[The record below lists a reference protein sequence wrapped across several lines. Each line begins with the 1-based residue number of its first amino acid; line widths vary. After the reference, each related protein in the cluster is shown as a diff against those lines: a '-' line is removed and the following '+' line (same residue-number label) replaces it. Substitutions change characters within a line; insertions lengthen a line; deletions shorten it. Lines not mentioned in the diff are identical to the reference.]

1 MAQDSATDLE
11 CRFTQAQRELSEAL
25 EQQAA
30 TAGVLRAISNSPTDV
45 QSALGII
52 AESAAQLLDVTDAKI
67 MLVEGDVLRCVAK
80 HGASRQWPVW
90 SVRPINRNWVTGRA
104 VVDRVTV
111 HVPDLQAAGSDF
123 PQGAAYARQYGHRTT
138 LATPLLRE
146 GNPIGAILIRRM
158 DVRPLSV
165 SRNDTDI
172 GTIRRATMRYASL
185 IGLLCAGLLL
195 NGSAD
200 AQRPGGG
207 VRIGILN
214 DQSGPYAD
222 FGGKTSVDAARMAV
236 EEMGGKVM
244 GKSIEI
250 IVGDHQ
256 NKPDIASAPVR
267 RWFDVDGVS
276 AVAEL
281 TNSAVALAVQQI
293 AKEQGR
299 ITLST
304 GPATTRLTNEDCSPT
319 GFHWA
324 FDTYS
329 QAVGTARAIISE
341 GGKSWFLLVA
351 DYAFGHQ
358 MANDLNKVVKS
369 SGGTV
374 VGEVRHPLN
383 TSDFSSFLLRA
394 QSSKAQIIGLA
405 SAGADT
411 INSVKQAAE
420 YRIAAGGQKLAGL
433 VVVISDIHALGLAT
447 ANGLIFTTASIGI
460 GTRRLGFG
468 RSGFS
473 SGPAECPE

>member
-1 MAQDSATDLE
+1 MRYSSFIGLFCVGVFLNSVAHAQ
-11 CRFTQAQRELSEAL
+11 
-25 EQQAA
+25 
-30 TAGVLRAISNSPTDV
+30 SP
-45 QSALGII
+45 S
-52 AESAAQLLDVTDAKI
+52 
-67 MLVEGDVLRCVAK
+67 
-80 HGASRQWPVW
+80 
-90 SVRPINRNWVTGRA
+90 
-104 VVDRVTV
+104 
-111 HVPDLQAAGSDF
+111 
-123 PQGAAYARQYGHRTT
+123 
-138 LATPLLRE
+138 
-146 GNPIGAILIRRM
+146 GAI
-158 DVRPLSV
+158 
-165 SRNDTDI
+165 
-172 GTIRRATMRYASL
+172 
-185 IGLLCAGLLL
+185 
-195 NGSAD
+195 
-200 AQRPGGG
+200 
-207 VRIGILN
+207 RIGILN

-236 EEMGGKVM
+236 EEMGGKAL

-256 NKPDIASAPVR
+256 NKPDIASALVR

-293 AKEQGR
+293 AKEKGK
-299 ITLST
+299 ITLFT
-304 GPATTRLTNEDCSPT
+304 GPATTTLTNEDCSPT

-329 QAVGTARAIISE
+329 QAVGTARAVVAE

-358 MANDLNKVVKS
+358 MANDLTKVVKT

-420 YRIAAGGQKLAGL
+420 YRIDA
-433 VVVISDIHALGLAT
+433 
-447 ANGLIFTTASIGI
+447 FT
-460 GTRRLGFG
+460 L
-468 RSGFS
+468 
-473 SGPAECPE
+473 

>member
-1 MAQDSATDLE
+1 
-11 CRFTQAQRELSEAL
+11 
-25 EQQAA
+25 
-30 TAGVLRAISNSPTDV
+30 
-45 QSALGII
+45 
-52 AESAAQLLDVTDAKI
+52 
-67 MLVEGDVLRCVAK
+67 
-80 HGASRQWPVW
+80 
-90 SVRPINRNWVTGRA
+90 
-104 VVDRVTV
+104 
-111 HVPDLQAAGSDF
+111 
-123 PQGAAYARQYGHRTT
+123 
-138 LATPLLRE
+138 
-146 GNPIGAILIRRM
+146 
-158 DVRPLSV
+158 
-165 SRNDTDI
+165 
-172 GTIRRATMRYASL
+172 MRYSPL
-185 IGLLCAGLLL
+185 IGLFCVGLFLD
-195 NGSAD
+195 GAAD
-200 AQRPGGG
+200 AQTPSGV

-236 EEMGGKVM
+236 EDVGGKIL

-250 IVGDHQ
+250 IIGDHQ
-256 NKPDIASAPVR
+256 NKPDVGSAIAR

-293 AKEQGR
+293 AKEKGK
-299 ITLST
+299 ITLFT

-329 QAVGTARAIISE
+329 QAVGTARAVIAE

-358 MANDLNKVVKS
+358 MANDLSKVVRT

-394 QSSKAQIIGLA
+394 QSSKAQIVGLA

-420 YRIAAGGQKLAGL
+420 YRIAASGQKLAGL
-433 VVVISDIHALGLAT
+433 VVVISDIDALGLTT
-447 ANGLIFTTASIGI
+447 ANGLVFTTAFYWDRDERSRVWSKRFFERTGRMPGMVQA
-460 GTRRLGFG
+460 GTYSAVLHYLKAMGAAETADGSVVADKIRELPVDDFFASGRVREDGRMVHDMYLVEVKTPSESKAKWDYYKVLRRI
-468 RSGFS
+468 
-473 SGPAECPE
+473 PAEEAAQPLNESKCSLVKK

>member
-1 MAQDSATDLE
+1 
-11 CRFTQAQRELSEAL
+11 
-25 EQQAA
+25 
-30 TAGVLRAISNSPTDV
+30 
-45 QSALGII
+45 
-52 AESAAQLLDVTDAKI
+52 
-67 MLVEGDVLRCVAK
+67 
-80 HGASRQWPVW
+80 
-90 SVRPINRNWVTGRA
+90 
-104 VVDRVTV
+104 
-111 HVPDLQAAGSDF
+111 
-123 PQGAAYARQYGHRTT
+123 
-138 LATPLLRE
+138 
-146 GNPIGAILIRRM
+146 
-158 DVRPLSV
+158 
-165 SRNDTDI
+165 
-172 GTIRRATMRYASL
+172 MRYSSF
-185 IGLLCAGLLL
+185 IGLFCIGLFL
-195 NGSAD
+195 NGVAD
-200 AQRPGGG
+200 AQGPSGV

-236 EEMGGKVM
+236 EDVGGKVL

-250 IVGDHQ
+250 IIGDHQ
-256 NKPDIASAPVR
+256 NKPDVASAIAR
-267 RWFDVDGVS
+267 RWFDVDGVN

-293 AKEQGR
+293 AKEQGK
-299 ITLST
+299 ITLFT

-329 QAVGTARAIISE
+329 QAVGTARAVVAE

-358 MANDLNKVVKS
+358 MASDLSKVVKTS
-369 SGGTV
+369 AGTV

-433 VVVISDIHALGLAT
+433 VVVISDIDALGLTTAT
-447 ANGLIFTTASIGI
+447 GLVFTTAFYWDRDEASRVWSKRFFERTGRMPGMVQA
-460 GTRRLGFG
+460 GTYSAVLHYLKAIEAAGVADGKVVADKIRELPVDDFFAKGRVREDGRMMHDMYLVEVKAPSESKAKWDYYKVLRRI
-468 RSGFS
+468 
-473 SGPAECPE
+473 PAEEATQPLSESKCSLVKK

>member
-1 MAQDSATDLE
+1 VKIRQVAVQD
-11 CRFTQAQRELSEAL
+11 
-25 EQQAA
+25 
-30 TAGVLRAISNSPTDV
+30 
-45 QSALGII
+45 
-52 AESAAQLLDVTDAKI
+52 
-67 MLVEGDVLRCVAK
+67 
-80 HGASRQWPVW
+80 
-90 SVRPINRNWVTGRA
+90 
-104 VVDRVTV
+104 
-111 HVPDLQAAGSDF
+111 
-123 PQGAAYARQYGHRTT
+123 
-138 LATPLLRE
+138 
-146 GNPIGAILIRRM
+146 
-158 DVRPLSV
+158 
-165 SRNDTDI
+165 
-172 GTIRRATMRYASL
+172 ASL
-185 IGLLCAGLLL
+185 IGFLFFCGALFFSSAAAG
-195 NGSAD
+195 
-200 AQRPGGG
+200 QTP

-236 EEMGGKVM
+236 EDVGGKAL

-250 IVGDHQ
+250 VVGDHQ
-256 NKPDIASAPVR
+256 NKPDVASALVR
-267 RWFDVDGVS
+267 RWFDLDGVS
-276 AVAEL
+276 AVADL
-281 TNSAVALAVQQI
+281 TNSAIALAVQQI

-299 ITLST
+299 ITLSV
-304 GPATTRLTNEDCSPT
+304 GPATTRLTNEDCSST

-329 QAVGTARAIISE
+329 QAVGTARAVIAE

-358 MANDLNKVVKS
+358 MASDLSKVVKS
-369 SGGTV
+369 SGGSI

-447 ANGLIFTTASIGI
+447 ANGLVFTTAFYWDRDEASRVWSKRFFERTGRMPGMVQAGTYSAVLHYLRAMQASGTVDGKAVAEKIRELPVDDFFAKGRVRDDGRLIHDMYLVEVKKPNESKGAWDYYKVLRGI
-460 GTRRLGFG
+460 
-468 RSGFS
+468 
-473 SGPAECPE
+473 PAEEAAQPLNESKCSLVKK

>member
-1 MAQDSATDLE
+1 
-11 CRFTQAQRELSEAL
+11 
-25 EQQAA
+25 
-30 TAGVLRAISNSPTDV
+30 
-45 QSALGII
+45 
-52 AESAAQLLDVTDAKI
+52 
-67 MLVEGDVLRCVAK
+67 
-80 HGASRQWPVW
+80 
-90 SVRPINRNWVTGRA
+90 
-104 VVDRVTV
+104 
-111 HVPDLQAAGSDF
+111 
-123 PQGAAYARQYGHRTT
+123 
-138 LATPLLRE
+138 
-146 GNPIGAILIRRM
+146 
-158 DVRPLSV
+158 
-165 SRNDTDI
+165 
-172 GTIRRATMRYASL
+172 MRYSSF
-185 IGLLCAGLLL
+185 IGLFCIGLFL
-195 NGSAD
+195 NSVAD
-200 AQRPGGG
+200 AQSPSGV

-236 EEMGGKVM
+236 EDVGGKIL

-250 IVGDHQ
+250 IIGDHQ
-256 NKPDIASAPVR
+256 NKPDVASAIAR

-293 AKEQGR
+293 AKEQGK
-299 ITLST
+299 ITLFT

-329 QAVGTARAIISE
+329 QAVGTARAIVAE

-358 MANDLNKVVKS
+358 MASDLSKVVKT

-433 VVVISDIHALGLAT
+433 VVVISDIDALGLTT
-447 ANGLIFTTASIGI
+447 ANGLTFTTAFYWDRDEASRVWSKRFFERTGRMPGMVQA
-460 GTRRLGFG
+460 GTYSAVLHYVRAMQAAGTPDGKAVADKMRELPVDDFFAKGRVREDGRMMHDMYLVEVKTPSESKAKWDYYKVLRRI
-468 RSGFS
+468 
-473 SGPAECPE
+473 PAEEAAQPLSESKCSLVKK

>member
-1 MAQDSATDLE
+1 MN
-11 CRFTQAQRELSEAL
+11 F
-25 EQQAA
+25 
-30 TAGVLRAISNSPTDV
+30 
-45 QSALGII
+45 I
-52 AESAAQLLDVTDAKI
+52 AFW
-67 MLVEGDVLRCVAK
+67 EG
-80 HGASRQWPVW
+80 S
-90 SVRPINRNWVTGRA
+90 
-104 VVDRVTV
+104 
-111 HVPDLQAAGSDF
+111 
-123 PQGAAYARQYGHRTT
+123 
-138 LATPLLRE
+138 
-146 GNPIGAILIRRM
+146 
-158 DVRPLSV
+158 
-165 SRNDTDI
+165 
-172 GTIRRATMRYASL
+172 MRYLSF
-185 IGLLCAGLLL
+185 IGLFCVGLFLT
-195 NGSAD
+195 SVAD
-200 AQRPGGG
+200 AQSPSGV

-214 DQSGPYAD
+214 DQSGPYVD

-236 EEMGGKVM
+236 EDVGGKVL

-250 IVGDHQ
+250 IIGDHQ
-256 NKPDIASAPVR
+256 NKPDVGSAIAR

-293 AKEQGR
+293 AKEKGK

-329 QAVGTARAIISE
+329 QAVGTARAVIAE

-358 MANDLNKVVKS
+358 MANDLGKVVKA

-383 TSDFSSFLLRA
+383 TNDFSSFLLRA

-433 VVVISDIHALGLAT
+433 VVVISDIDALGLTT
-447 ANGLIFTTASIGI
+447 ANGLVFTTAFYWDRDEASRVWSKRFFERTGRMPGMVQAGTYSAVLHYLKAMEAAGTPDGKAVADKLRELPVDDFFAKGRVREDGRMMHDMYLVEVKTPSESKAKWDYYKLLRSI
-460 GTRRLGFG
+460 
-468 RSGFS
+468 
-473 SGPAECPE
+473 PAEEAAQPLSESKCSLIKK

>member
-1 MAQDSATDLE
+1 
-11 CRFTQAQRELSEAL
+11 
-25 EQQAA
+25 
-30 TAGVLRAISNSPTDV
+30 
-45 QSALGII
+45 
-52 AESAAQLLDVTDAKI
+52 
-67 MLVEGDVLRCVAK
+67 
-80 HGASRQWPVW
+80 
-90 SVRPINRNWVTGRA
+90 
-104 VVDRVTV
+104 
-111 HVPDLQAAGSDF
+111 
-123 PQGAAYARQYGHRTT
+123 
-138 LATPLLRE
+138 
-146 GNPIGAILIRRM
+146 
-158 DVRPLSV
+158 
-165 SRNDTDI
+165 
-172 GTIRRATMRYASL
+172 MRYATL
-185 IGLLCAGLLL
+185 IGLFGVGLFL
-195 NGSAD
+195 NGV
-200 AQRPGGG
+200 AQAQTPGGT

-222 FGGKTSVDAARMAV
+222 FGGKTSVDAGRMAV
-236 EEMGGKVM
+236 EDFGGKVL
-244 GKSIEI
+244 GRSIEI

-256 NKPDIASAPVR
+256 NKPDVASAIAR

-276 AVAEL
+276 AIAEL

-293 AKEQGR
+293 AKEQGK
-299 ITLST
+299 ITLFT

-329 QAVGTARAIISE
+329 QAAGTARAVIAE

-358 MANDLNKVVKS
+358 MASDLSKVVMT

-411 INSVKQAAE
+411 INSVKQASE

-433 VVVISDIHALGLAT
+433 VIVISDIRALGLTT
-447 ANGLIFTTASIGI
+447 ANGLIFTTAFYWDRDEASRVWSKRFSERTGRMPGMVQA
-460 GTRRLGFG
+460 GTYSAVLHYLKAMAAAGTADGKAVADKIRELPVDDFFAKGRVREDGRMVHDMYLVEVKTPSESKATWDYYKVLRRI
-468 RSGFS
+468 
-473 SGPAECPE
+473 PAEEAAQPLSESKCSLVKK

>member
-1 MAQDSATDLE
+1 
-11 CRFTQAQRELSEAL
+11 
-25 EQQAA
+25 
-30 TAGVLRAISNSPTDV
+30 
-45 QSALGII
+45 
-52 AESAAQLLDVTDAKI
+52 
-67 MLVEGDVLRCVAK
+67 
-80 HGASRQWPVW
+80 
-90 SVRPINRNWVTGRA
+90 
-104 VVDRVTV
+104 
-111 HVPDLQAAGSDF
+111 
-123 PQGAAYARQYGHRTT
+123 
-138 LATPLLRE
+138 
-146 GNPIGAILIRRM
+146 
-158 DVRPLSV
+158 
-165 SRNDTDI
+165 
-172 GTIRRATMRYASL
+172 MRYSPL
-185 IGLLCAGLLL
+185 IGLFCVGLFL
-195 NGSAD
+195 NSVAD
-200 AQRPGGG
+200 AQSPSGV

-236 EEMGGKVM
+236 EDVGGKIL

-250 IVGDHQ
+250 IIGDHQ
-256 NKPDIASAPVR
+256 NKPDVASAVAR

-281 TNSAVALAVQQI
+281 TNSAVALTVQQI
-293 AKEQGR
+293 AKEKGK
-299 ITLST
+299 ITLFT

-329 QAVGTARAIISE
+329 QAVGTARAVIAE

-358 MANDLNKVVKS
+358 MASDLSKVVTT

-374 VGEVRHPLN
+374 IGEVRHPLN

-433 VVVISDIHALGLAT
+433 VVVISDIDALGLTT
-447 ANGLIFTTASIGI
+447 ANGLIFTTAFYWDRDEASRGWSKRFFERTGRMPGMVQA
-460 GTRRLGFG
+460 GTYSAVLHYLRAMEAAGTVDGKAVADKIRELPVDDFFAKGRVREDGRMMHDMYLVEVKTPSESKAKWDYYKVLRRIAADEAAQPL
-468 RSGFS
+468 SES
-473 SGPAECPE
+473 KCSLVKK